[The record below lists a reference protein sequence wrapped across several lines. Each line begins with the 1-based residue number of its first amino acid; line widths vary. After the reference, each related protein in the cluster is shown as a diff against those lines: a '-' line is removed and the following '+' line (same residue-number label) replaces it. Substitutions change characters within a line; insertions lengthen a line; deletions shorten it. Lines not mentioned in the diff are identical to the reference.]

1 MIQATGS
8 ATDPSEPAFVA
19 VGMADRVYISTLQI
33 RRRMMWMTEF
43 AVKILYSTSFS
54 RICSKEILTL
64 CADGLRLHTV
74 ETDCSVSS
82 ARRVTFRYYK

>member
-33 RRRMMWMTEF
+33 RRRMMWMIEF

-54 RICSKEILTL
+54 RICPEEIITL
-64 CADGLRLHTV
+64 CADGLRLYTV
-74 ETDCSVSS
+74 EADCSVS
-82 ARRVTFRYYK
+82 